1 MKSRT
6 AKTAAEEVE
15 ISVDAVVKKYSESLA
30 GQTVLIALSGG
41 ADSVSLLYECA
52 KCAERL
58 GYSLR
63 CVHVNHR
70 LRPAEEVERDAYIAR
85 QHCKRLKIPLTIVN
99 IAPGAIEEYA
109 KKNKVGIEAAA
120 RFFRHRIFR
129 KQMARWSA
137 RWLFLGHTQDDMLEL
152 ALMRFL
158 QGSGPA
164 GLASLPEKRG
174 RILRPLINTSR
185 RKIEAYLKARNI
197 EYVTDSTNSDTK
209 YLRNRIR
216 HIVMPVLDR
225 EFPFW
230 RSGVQHGGN
239 TQGLVAAFLRDRAL
253 QKINW
258 EPYASG
264 SVRGYRTM
272 ASHFWNQSIP
282 VREESMFQVID
293 TIRKSEHRL
302 ALPRLEPDAQ
312 VSRVVPSVRR
322 RAIRQFATAHVDN
335 LEISDCRFIN
345 TPEWIVI
352 QEKTSFFSDSGFSI
366 LLTAPGIHIVEN
378 YEIVIRAPQSLE
390 AYEHEQTSALVGLPC
405 VFRSPQEGDSLL
417 YKGHHRKLSELRTM
431 VGKTSWR
438 NHWVVED
445 ALGIA
450 VYMLK
455 DIHSELSYFWRHQ
468 RLLAATGAVDRNASY
483 MLEIKLRGNHA

>member
-6 AKTAAEEVE
+6 AKTVTEELE
-15 ISVDAVVKKYSESLA
+15 LSVDAVLKKYSESLA
-30 GQTVLIALSGG
+30 GQTVIIALSGG
-41 ADSVSLLYECA
+41 ADSVSLLYACA
-52 KCAERL
+52 GCAERF

-70 LRPAEEVERDAYIAR
+70 LRPTEEVERDAHIAR
-85 QHCKRLKIPLTIVN
+85 QHCKRLKIPLTVVN
-99 IAPGAIEEYA
+99 IAPGAIEAYA

-129 KQMARWSA
+129 KQMVRWSA

-174 RILRPLINTSR
+174 RILRPLINTSHR
-185 RKIEAYLKARNI
+185 IIEAYLKARNI
-197 EYVTDSTNSDTK
+197 EYVTDSTNLDTK

-216 HIVMPVLDR
+216 HTVIPVLDR

-230 RSGVQHGGN
+230 RSGVQLGGE

-293 TIRKSEHRL
+293 TIRKSEHRFGVL
-302 ALPRLEPDAQ
+302 SLEPDAQ
-312 VSRVVPSVRR
+312 APRVVPSVRR
-322 RAIRQFATAHVDN
+322 RAIRQFATAQADN

-352 QEKTSFFSDSGFSI
+352 QEKTSLFSDSGVSV
-366 LLTAPGIHIVEN
+366 LLTAPGIHMVEH
-378 YEIVIRAPQSLE
+378 YEIVIRSYQ
-390 AYEHEQTSALVGLPC
+390 HEQTSALIGLPC
-405 VFRSPQEGDSLL
+405 VFRSPQQGDSLL
-417 YKGHHRKLSELRTM
+417 YKGHHRKLSELRNM
-431 VGKTSWR
+431 VGISSWCD
-438 NHWVVED
+438 HCVVED

-450 VYMLK
+450 VYMLI
-455 DIHSELSYFWRHQ
+455 DIHSKLSYFWRDQ
-468 RLLAATGAVDRNASY
+468 RLLAAAGVVDRNANY
-483 MLEIKLRGNHA
+483 MLEINLRGNHAKRSKR